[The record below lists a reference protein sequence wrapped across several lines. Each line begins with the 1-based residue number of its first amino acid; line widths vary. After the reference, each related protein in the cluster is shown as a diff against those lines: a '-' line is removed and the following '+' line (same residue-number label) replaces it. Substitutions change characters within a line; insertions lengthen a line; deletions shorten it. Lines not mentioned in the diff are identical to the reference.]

1 MGHGFQFA
9 PARQVWD
16 GKGRT
21 PLLWCAAEKGSRFVE
36 VAKLPHGR
44 NHFPKWGHVKF
55 SRNKHVIYNFTSF
68 YHILHQDFTIAQWT
82 SLVARLLQ
90 HAAEVNATSDHG
102 SPLTSAVPSADA
114 DVWGPPTLGQALGA
128 VENVAVSVAFHEIS
142 RVYIYIYVLYV
153 WDNYICRYY
162 IHVYTVC
169 IIYIYIYYRTY

>member
-1 MGHGFQFA
+1 MGRGFQFA

-55 SRNKHVIYNFTSF
+55 SRNKHVIHFTSF

-114 DVWGPPTLGQALGA
+114 DAWPSAGRRSECGCVRR
-128 VENVAVSVAFHEIS
+128 IS
-142 RVYIYIYVLYV
+142 R
-153 WDNYICRYY
+153 DFT
-162 IHVYTVC
+162 H
-169 IIYIYIYYRTY
+169 IYIYIVI

>member
-114 DVWGPPTLGQALGA
+114 DAWPSAG
-128 VENVAVSVAFHEIS
+128 
-142 RVYIYIYVLYV
+142 R
-153 WDNYICRYY
+153 R
-162 IHVYTVC
+162 
-169 IIYIYIYYRTY
+169 